1 MEPEVTEVGVCE
13 KHQRAFEAVCKDCEE
28 PICASCAMFD
38 VHLKHEIIPLE
49 EGTKYLRA
57 QIQRDFNKGLLKKE
71 FSESHLLEIG
81 EYNLRLEKYRNDT
94 IKKLEDDFNLI
105 INSLKKR
112 KTVLMTEILEKFSKE
127 KEVINEDEE
136 KWKNNQNISEKI
148 LAISK
153 DNNDSNVLL
162 NAKFIMD
169 GLKFLNEESNFRE
182 LKIYNVIDTNLEINN
197 ENKEKLIFSYEEILH
212 HLKSFMSIEE
222 PNILEFSS

>member
-1 MEPEVTEVGVCE
+1 M
-13 KHQRAFEAVCKDCEE
+13 
-28 PICASCAMFD
+28 
-38 VHLKHEIIPLE
+38 
-49 EGTKYLRA
+49 
-57 QIQRDFNKGLLKKE
+57 LKKE

>member
-1 MEPEVTEVGVCE
+1 M
-13 KHQRAFEAVCKDCEE
+13 
-28 PICASCAMFD
+28 
-38 VHLKHEIIPLE
+38 
-49 EGTKYLRA
+49 
-57 QIQRDFNKGLLKKE
+57 
-71 FSESHLLEIG
+71 
-81 EYNLRLEKYRNDT
+81 
-94 IKKLEDDFNLI
+94 
-105 INSLKKR
+105 
-112 KTVLMTEILEKFSKE
+112 
-127 KEVINEDEE
+127 
-136 KWKNNQNISEKI
+136 KNNQNISEKI